1 MSDKFEALEK
11 TTKAAANAHTIGLS
25 DDVSNLTKAELEE
38 RKKAVEGMDKEL
50 KEIYES
56 EQKAYRDHKGDVI
69 GFNYSRGSVA
79 AEVRR
84 NPKYGDAAISLL
96 STALGVDRSTMYKT
110 IKFSYMYNT
119 KGELDKVVKRAED
132 KGLTLTWS
140 HFATVMHV
148 PDSEEGADPHAN
160 RRNMIEMAIDNKL
173 SVRALASEVKLTYG
187 NNTAKKAASAKANV
201 KSLFRQ
207 LLSANTRFTV
217 KLKNNIDGLLNDFD
231 EAVEAGSAEDV
242 KEIVENTALLQE
254 SIHAIIDLSKRVK
267 DWVDKFPSKITN
279 IVSERKKISEMRE
292 EEASELKKKKIA
304 R

>member
-96 STALGVDRSTMYKT
+96 STALGVDKSTMYKT

-160 RRNMIEMAIDNKL
+160 RR
-173 SVRALASEVKLTYG
+173 
-187 NNTAKKAASAKANV
+187 
-201 KSLFRQ
+201 
-207 LLSANTRFTV
+207 
-217 KLKNNIDGLLNDFD
+217 
-231 EAVEAGSAEDV
+231 
-242 KEIVENTALLQE
+242 
-254 SIHAIIDLSKRVK
+254 
-267 DWVDKFPSKITN
+267 
-279 IVSERKKISEMRE
+279 
-292 EEASELKKKKIA
+292 
-304 R
+304 